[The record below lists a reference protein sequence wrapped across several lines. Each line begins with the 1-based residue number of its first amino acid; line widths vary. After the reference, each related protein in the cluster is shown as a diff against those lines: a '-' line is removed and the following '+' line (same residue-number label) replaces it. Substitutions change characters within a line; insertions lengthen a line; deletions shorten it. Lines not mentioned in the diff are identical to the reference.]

1 MDGKTG
7 TILRQVGFLAL
18 ALAVL
23 VGVESSAMAQHCAAC
38 GLFGKCAADGGGSAV
53 HCGMPAPSYPVP
65 FATPRPNTQTNFTYP
80 PMMPHNSLQH
90 YAGTY
95 AFRHGPGMSRTTV
108 SWRPTKGLNALDR
121 LHHIFELPR

>member
-1 MDGKTG
+1 MDKKIGA
-7 TILRQVGFLAL
+7 ILRQLGLLCLAITTVI
-18 ALAVL
+18 AIEAAAA
-23 VGVESSAMAQHCAAC
+23 GQCASCRSSAANI
-38 GLFGKCAADGGGSAV
+38 GGGAV

-95 AFRHGPGMSRTTV
+95 SFRHGPGMSRTTV